1 MLIAWCFAE
10 IIRDVY
16 YTSSLLGLTMSSHYF
31 SHSTLESCRHQFIRT
46 LTWLRYTAF
55 YILYPVGAGSE
66 YALILTSFPSFPA
79 STPTSGG
86 WTTGKKNAGVIEGL
100 SGRTARW
107 IAGWGWDTWAKA
119 PLIIIWPAST
129 YRFLAWNIL
138 VMMMVYGMLTAP
150 VHRLV
155 YPHVAHAYSEA

>member
-16 YTSSLLGLTMSSHYF
+16 YSSSLLGLTTPSHYF
-31 SHSTLESCRHQFIRT
+31 SHSTLESGRLRFIHA

-66 YALILTSFPSFPA
+66 YALILASFPSFPA
-79 STPTSGG
+79 GTPTAGG
-86 WTTGKKNAGVIEGL
+86 WTTGKKNAGIVEGL
-100 SGRTARW
+100 SGRTVRW
-107 IAGWGWDTWAKA
+107 IAGWGWDTWSKA

-129 YRFLAWNIL
+129 HRFLA
-138 VMMMVYGMLTAP
+138 
-150 VHRLV
+150 
-155 YPHVAHAYSEA
+155 

>member
-1 MLIAWCFAE
+1 MLIAWCLAE

-16 YTSSLLGLTMSSHYF
+16 YTSSLLGLTTSSHYF

-66 YALILTSFPSFPA
+66 YALILASFPPFPA

-86 WTTGKKNAGVIEGL
+86 WTTGKKNAGLIEGL
-100 SGRTARW
+100 SGRTAKW
-107 IAGWGWDTWAKA
+107 IAGCGWDTWAKA
-119 PLIIIWPAST
+119 PLIIIWPASA
-129 YRFLAWNIL
+129 YRFLAWNIV
-138 VMMMVYGMLTAP
+138 VMMRVYGMLTAP